1 MSMQER
7 LQKVIAHAGIASRR
21 EAESLIVQGQV
32 AVNGTIVTKLGTKVD
47 PARDIITVNGSVINT
62 SPEKLYVMLNKPAG
76 YVSTVKDPEK
86 RPIVM
91 DLLDRVGSRVYPVG
105 RLDYDAEGLLLLTN
119 DGELAH
125 KLQHPRYR
133 ISRTYEVKVKGSP
146 PNGKLSLLRKGI
158 QLEDGMTLPAKAAF
172 LKKTLN
178 NTWITVT
185 LFEGRNRQVK
195 RMCAAID
202 HPVMKIKRIRFG
214 SLYLSS
220 LALGRYRKLTKDEVK
235 SLYSLV
241 NLQNS

>member
-1 MSMQER
+1 MQER
-7 LQKVIAHAGIASRR
+7 LQKIIAHAGVASRR
-21 EAESLIVQGQV
+21 EAERLIVLGQV